1 MIANYPG
8 DAGARNVFRGDGYA
22 SWDMSLSKRW
32 KMPWREA
39 QSLQFRWEV
48 FNVPNLTRFDV
59 QSNIPELDQVTAF
72 GNYTDLLTQPRVMQ
86 FALRYE
92 F

>member
-1 MIANYPG
+1 
-8 DAGARNVFRGDGYA
+8 
-22 SWDMSLSKRW
+22 LK
-32 KMPWREA
+32 
-39 QSLQFRWEV
+39 FRWEV

-59 QSNIPELDQVTAF
+59 QTVTNNLDSSQDSF
-72 GNYTDLLTQPRVMQ
+72 GNFSGVLTNARVMQ

>member
-1 MIANYPG
+1 
-8 DAGARNVFRGDGYA
+8 
-22 SWDMSLSKRW
+22 
-32 KMPWREA
+32 MPWSEK

-48 FNVPNLTRFDV
+48 FNVPNTVRFDV
-59 QSNIPELDQVTAF
+59 QSSLLSDSLGLGSGTNF
-72 GNYTDLLTQPRVMQ
+72 GNYSGLLNNPRIMQ